1 MEAAQQVWAYFQ
13 AYPVA
18 AAIIAYV
25 AGWAASVTVERGRAR
40 TWVFHIFVG
49 VLGAFL
55 GQYALVCLG
64 LREILEKLPEFRY
77 LFDFFIA
84 YLGSFV
90 VAAIV
95 HFIKPL

>member
-1 MEAAQQVWAYFQ
+1 MEAGQQVWAYFQ
-13 AYPVA
+13 AYPLSSTV
-18 AAIIAYV
+18 IAYV
-25 AGWAASVTVERGRAR
+25 AGWAASVTVERGRSR
-40 TWVFHIFVG
+40 TWVFHIVVG
-49 VLGAFL
+49 VLGSSL
-55 GQYALVCLG
+55 GQYVLIYLG

-77 LFDFFIA
+77 LFELFTA

>member
-1 MEAAQQVWAYFQ
+1 MEAAHQVWAYFQ
-13 AYPVA
+13 AYPLA
-18 AAIIAYV
+18 ASIIAYV
-25 AGWAASVTVERGRAR
+25 AGWAASVTVERGRSR
-40 TWVFHIFVG
+40 IWLFHLVVG
-49 VLGAFL
+49 VFGSFL
-55 GQYALVCLG
+55 GQYALVYLG